1 MSDTADNQA
10 QPENAPKLSEKH
22 WEIMGI
28 QTAQL
33 RGKAKELRFIARH
46 CERMIE
52 LMFERAEISR
62 NGYAE
67 RDAYS
72 LWRGQ
77 DIDSYMMRTNW
88 PASMSAYHAVQEEVQ

>member
-1 MSDTADNQA
+1 MVTATETTA
-10 QPENAPKLSEKH
+10 QPENAPRLSEKH

-33 RGKAKELRFIARH
+33 RAKAKELRFIAKH

-52 LMFERAEISR
+52 LMFEKAEDSR
-62 NGYAE
+62 IDYAE
-67 RDAYS
+67 KDAYS

-77 DIDSYMMRTNW
+77 DIDSYMRCTNW

>member
-33 RGKAKELRFIARH
+33 RAKAKELRFIAKH
-46 CERMIE
+46 CDRMIE
-52 LMFERAEISR
+52 LMFEKAEESR
-62 NGYAE
+62 IGYAE
-67 RDAYS
+67 KDAYN
-72 LWRGQ
+72 LWRGN
-77 DIDSYMMRTNW
+77 DIDSYMKHTNW
-88 PASMSAYHAVQEEVQ
+88 PASMSAYTTVQEEVQ